1 MSDDLTPVLVALDAA
16 SAPLDIFLRDDDA
29 GWNDARL
36 IALLD
41 VAARA
46 GVVIDL
52 AVIPLALGDALAQ
65 ELRTRIDAAPG
76 RVGVHQHGYAHVNH
90 QGEGRSG
97 EFGAARDV
105 NAQRQDV
112 LRGRARLQQHFDDRL
127 DAIFTPPW
135 NRCAPG
141 TPLLLAELGY
151 AALSRDRGATAQSAL
166 PELPV
171 DVDWCKHYRAG
182 GPAAIAKALALAISQ
197 RNADG
202 QPLGLMLHH
211 AAMNGG
217 DNGNNGNSG
226 NDEELALLEAWLVAL
241 SRHPRLRWC
250 SMRSLQPASL
260 ERLGK
265 AALSIAA

>member
-1 MSDDLTPVLVALDAA
+1 MSDDLTPVRAALDAA

-29 GWNDARL
+29 GWNDVRL

-41 VAARA
+41 IAARA
-46 GVVIDL
+46 GVPIDL
-52 AVIPLALGDALAQ
+52 ALIPLALGDALAQ
-65 ELRTRIDAAPG
+65 ELRARIDAAPG

-105 NAQRQDV
+105 NAQRQD
-112 LRGRARLQQHFDDRL
+112 LLQGRDRLLQHFAERL

-141 TPLLLAELGY
+141 TPGLLAELRY
-151 AALSRDRGATAQSAL
+151 VALSRDRGAAPQRAL

-171 DVDWCKHYRAG
+171 DVDWCKHFRAV
-182 GPAAIAKALALAISQ
+182 GPPAIAEALAQAISA
-197 RNADG
+197 RGADG

-211 AAMNGG
+211 AVMDDG
-217 DNGNNGNSG
+217 
-226 NDEELALLEAWLVAL
+226 ELALLEDWLIAL
-241 SRHPRLRWC
+241 AKHPRLRWR
-250 SMRSLQPASL
+250 SMRSLQRPSV
-260 ERLGK
+260 ERLAT
-265 AALSIAA
+265 AALHVAA